1 MSNIIVHK
9 IGDSITWQINYKQSD
24 GTPVNLTGTTIS
36 IDAINKANRANKEVL
51 FNILSTANDPN
62 SYLVINEISGIIS
75 VIIKDTTTFKL
86 GTYDVDIEFTDSLGF
101 KRSSKSFI
109 LKVLERL

>member
-24 GTPVNLTGTTIS
+24 GITPVDLTGVIID
-36 IDAINKANRANKEVL
+36 IDAINQINKEVL
-51 FNILSTANDPN
+51 FNILSTESDPN
-62 SYLVINEISGIIS
+62 SYLTVDETSGIFSI
-75 VIIKDTTTFKL
+75 VIKDTTAFKI
-86 GTYDVDIEFTDSLGF
+86 GTYDVDIEFTDHLGF

-109 LKVLERL
+109 LKVVVRL